1 MVLDRLENEIR
12 AVIARE
18 GYLALDVGA
27 LGDEDDL
34 YRAGLTSHDTVNL
47 MLALEDRFGVEF
59 PDRLLTRQTFRTIA
73 ALAAA
78 LRELLP
84 DGASA

>member
-1 MVLDRLENEIR
+1 VVPEPVETEIR
-12 AVIARE
+12 ALIARE
-18 GYLALDVGA
+18 GYLALDVEA

-59 PDRLLTRQTFRTIA
+59 PDRLLTRRTFQSIG

-84 DGASA
+84 DGATA

>member
-1 MVLDRLENEIR
+1 MSRAVEDEIR
-12 AVIARE
+12 ALIARE
-18 GYLALDVGA
+18 GYLALDVAA
-27 LGDEDDL
+27 LGDQDDL

-59 PDRLLTRQTFRTIA
+59 PDRLLMRRTFQSIA

-84 DGASA
+84 DGAAA

>member
-1 MVLDRLENEIR
+1 MPDTVETEIR
-12 AVIARE
+12 ALIARE
-18 GYLALDVGA
+18 GYLALDVEA
-27 LGDEDDL
+27 LGDRDDL

-47 MLALEDRFGVEF
+47 MLALEDRFDVEF
-59 PDRLLTRQTFRTIA
+59 PDRLLTRRTFQSIE

-84 DGASA
+84 HGTPA

>member
-1 MVLDRLENEIR
+1 MPEPVESEVR

-18 GYLALDVGA
+18 GYLALDVAA

-34 YRAGLTSHDTVNL
+34 YRAGLTSHDTINL

-59 PDRLLTRQTFRTIA
+59 PDRLLTRRTFQSIA

-78 LRELLP
+78 LRELMP
-84 DGASA
+84 DGTPA

>member
-1 MVLDRLENEIR
+1 VVGRLESEIR
-12 AVIARE
+12 ALIARE
-18 GYLALDVGA
+18 RYLALDVAA
-27 LGDEDDL
+27 LGDRDDL

-59 PDRLLTRQTFRTIA
+59 PDRLLTRRTFQTIA
-73 ALAAA
+73 DLAAA

-84 DGASA
+84 DETPA